1 MTVTQS
7 ETTKTNS
14 PKDSGFYSG
23 ITIEGFR
30 QFRKLELTNL
40 GKVNLILGPNNAGKT
55 SILEAI
61 YIHACHG
68 DIRLIYDNLILPRIS
83 QTRNISGFLEVGEQ
97 IISLFNQKKLS
108 DSNIYDYQFTI
119 TREILSNLDEK
130 KGIFQVSK
138 CGFQVSKELNKL
150 HPHRLNNYA
159 HQTKDGYN
167 FSESINSNN
176 IYLGKWLIP
185 RDINSR
191 MLFREAD
198 VFLNLS
204 KFTIEVIYTKG
215 TLEFPQS
222 KGIFHDI
229 LAHREPQATVAIFSH
244 LKRYRLLEKFTEEM
258 SMIFPVIKQIDTIPY
273 PDGSF
278 SPIYII
284 NSKDEL
290 LPIYNFGDGM
300 RRWFHLLGN
309 LMIYPNSVHLI
320 EEIDATFHPNAQEKF
335 GHLLVE
341 YAEKFNNQL
350 FMTSHNLEFADKF
363 LESLYG
369 EEGSITE
376 DQDDPV
382 RVITIGQ
389 SRDDPEE
396 TTVWNLTGR
405 QAYRGRKLYNVE
417 LR

>member
-1 MTVTQS
+1 MTSTLPDKQ
-7 ETTKTNS
+7 KAQIQN
-14 PKDSGFYSG
+14 DSNFYKE

-30 QFRKLELTNL
+30 QFKLLKTFKLQKL
-40 GKVNLILGPNNAGKT
+40 GKINLILGPNNAGKT
-55 SILEAI
+55 SLLEAI
-61 YIHACHG
+61 YCQNCYGNISMILN
-68 DIRLIYDNLILPRIS
+68 DLILPKINTTKS
-83 QTRNISGFLEVGEQ
+83 NAKLLEVGEQ
-97 IISLFNQKKLS
+97 ILSLFHKKSSPPLRFVIGMKKNNGIAYSLFFRFQPSRKLMSLDPRNLTFLGSLFEQDNYLGTWEVTS
-108 DSNIYDYQFTI
+108 DKGEDISNIYYDLQTYQLTV
-119 TREILSNLDEK
+119 ESKKEK
-130 KGIFQVSK
+130 
-138 CGFQVSKELNKL
+138 
-150 HPHRLNNYA
+150 
-159 HQTKDGYN
+159 
-167 FSESINSNN
+167 
-176 IYLGKWLIP
+176 
-185 RDINSR
+185 
-191 MLFREAD
+191 
-198 VFLNLS
+198 
-204 KFTIEVIYTKG
+204 
-215 TLEFPQS
+215 LEFE
-222 KGIFHDI
+222 KMELGIEDPKAVFHDI
-229 LAHREPQATVAIFSH
+229 LSHRNSQSTVAIFSY
-244 LKRYRLLEKFTEEM
+244 LKRYQLLEKFTQEM

-284 NSKDEL
+284 NSNDEL

>member
-1 MTVTQS
+1 MTIAQS
-7 ETTKTNS
+7 ETTKTDS

-30 QFRKLELTNL
+30 QFNKLELTNL
-40 GKVNLILGPNNAGKT
+40 GKVNLVLGPNNAGKT
-55 SILEAI
+55 SILEAV

-68 DIRLIYDNLILPRIS
+68 NMKLIFDNLLLSRIS
-83 QTRNISGFLEVGEQ
+83 QTKSISGFLEIGEQ
-97 IISLFNQKKLS
+97 VISLFNKKNHLP
-108 DSNIYDYQFTI
+108 YHFTI
-119 TREILSNLDEK
+119 NKTNIDDLPNYDRMTIVFKPSKRLSQLDPRNLNSTYQVLDSSTKLKSSNRDLLGNWRSTNNGVDE
-130 KGIFQVSK
+130 
-138 CGFQVSKELNKL
+138 
-150 HPHRLNNYA
+150 
-159 HQTKDGYN
+159 
-167 FSESINSNN
+167 SN
-176 IYLGKWLIP
+176 
-185 RDINSR
+185 
-191 MLFREAD
+191 D
-198 VFLNLS
+198 VFFDTN
-204 KFTIEVIYTKG
+204 EVNKVSVKMKNGDSI
-215 TLEFPQS
+215 PQNIQS
-222 KGIFHDI
+222 FAQNYVIFHDI

-244 LKRYRLLEKFTEEM
+244 LKRYRLLEKFTKEM
-258 SMIFPVIKQIDTIPY
+258 KAVFPIKEIDSIPY

-284 NSKDEL
+284 NSNDEL

-369 EEGSITE
+369 EEGSITQ

>member
-1 MTVTQS
+1 MSLPQ
-7 ETTKTNS
+7 NS
-14 PKDSGFYSG
+14 S
-23 ITIEGFR
+23 
-30 QFRKLELTNL
+30 
-40 GKVNLILGPNNAGKT
+40 V
-55 SILEAI
+55 
-61 YIHACHG
+61 
-68 DIRLIYDNLILPRIS
+68 
-83 QTRNISGFLEVGEQ
+83 V
-97 IISLFNQKKLS
+97 
-108 DSNIYDYQFTI
+108 
-119 TREILSNLDEK
+119 
-130 KGIFQVSK
+130 
-138 CGFQVSKELNKL
+138 
-150 HPHRLNNYA
+150 
-159 HQTKDGYN
+159 
-167 FSESINSNN
+167 
-176 IYLGKWLIP
+176 
-185 RDINSR
+185 
-191 MLFREAD
+191 
-198 VFLNLS
+198 
-204 KFTIEVIYTKG
+204 
-215 TLEFPQS
+215 S

-244 LKRYRLLEKFTEEM
+244 LKRYRLLEKFTKEM
-258 SMIFPVIKQIDTIPY
+258 KAVFPIKEIDSIPY
-273 PDGSF
+273 PDDSF

-284 NSKDEL
+284 NSNDEL

-335 GHLLVE
+335 GHLLVR

-405 QAYRGRKLYNVE
+405 QAYRSRKLYNVE

>member
-1 MTVTQS
+1 MTIAQS
-7 ETTKTNS
+7 ETTETDS

-30 QFRKLELTNL
+30 QFKKLELTNL

-68 DIRLIYDNLILPRIS
+68 DIRLIFDNLLLSRIS

-97 IISLFNQKKLS
+97 IISLFNQKKIS
-108 DSNIYDYQFTI
+108 DSNNYQFTI
-119 TREILSNLDEK
+119 TREILSDLDK
-130 KGIFQVSK
+130 KKDVFQVSK
-138 CGFQVSKELNKL
+138 CVFQASKELNKL
-150 HPHRLNNYA
+150 YPHSLHHYA
-159 HQTKDGYN
+159 HQAQDGYTYN
-167 FSESINSNN
+167 ENINSNK
-176 IYLGKWLIP
+176 IDLGKWLMP
-185 RDINSR
+185 RDIHSR
-191 MLFREAD
+191 MWFHEAD

-215 TLEFPQS
+215 TLELPQS

-244 LKRYRLLEKFTEEM
+244 LKRYRLLEKFTQEM
-258 SMIFPVIKQIDTIPY
+258 SMIFPIIKQIDTIPY

-341 YAEKFNNQL
+341 YADKFNNQL

-369 EEGSITE
+369 EEGTITE

-389 SRDDPEE
+389 SRDDPEK

-405 QAYRGRKLYNVE
+405 QAHRGRKLYNVE

>member
-7 ETTKTNS
+7 ETTKTDS
-14 PKDSGFYSG
+14 PNNSGFYSG
-23 ITIEGFR
+23 ITIQRFR
-30 QFRKLELTNL
+30 QFKNLELNNL
-40 GKVNLILGPNNAGKT
+40 GKINLILGPNNVGKT

-61 YIHACHG
+61 YIHSCYG
-68 DIRLIYDNLILPRIS
+68 NIRLILDNLILPKVS
-83 QTRNISGFLEVGEQ
+83 QSKNISGFLEVGDQ
-97 IISLFNQKKLS
+97 ILSLFNKKSKPPLRFEIALKDFNGSFHIMQFSFYLS
-108 DSNIYDYQFTI
+108 RKLMD
-119 TREILSNLDEK
+119 LDPRKLTFLGSPFEK
-130 KGIFQVSK
+130 
-138 CGFQVSKELNKL
+138 
-150 HPHRLNNYA
+150 
-159 HQTKDGYN
+159 DN
-167 FSESINSNN
+167 F
-176 IYLGKWLIP
+176 LGKWTSSLISAPAKENGFPPHNISNLFFDSENNKINVILQQKELEDLIP
-185 RDINSR
+185 
-191 MLFREAD
+191 
-198 VFLNLS
+198 
-204 KFTIEVIYTKG
+204 
-215 TLEFPQS
+215 QC
-222 KGIFHDI
+222 IFSDI

-244 LKRYRLLEKFTEEM
+244 LKRYRLLEKFTQEM
-258 SMIFPVIKQIDTIPY
+258 SMIFPIIKQIDTIPY

-376 DQDDPV
+376 DLDDPV

>member
-1 MTVTQS
+1 MTIAQS
-7 ETTKTNS
+7 ETTKTDS

-30 QFRKLELTNL
+30 QFKKLELTNL
-40 GKVNLILGPNNAGKT
+40 GKINLILGPNNAGKT

-68 DIRLIYDNLILPRIS
+68 DIRLIFDNLVLPRIS

-97 IISLFNQKKLS
+97 IISLFNKKKLS
-108 DSNIYDYQFTI
+108 DSNIYDYHFTI
-119 TREILSNLDEK
+119 TREILSNLDETQD
-130 KGIFQVSK
+130 IFQVSK

-150 HPHRLNNYA
+150 YPHRLNHYA

-167 FSESINSNN
+167 FSESINNN
-176 IYLGKWLIP
+176 IYLGKWLTP
-185 RDINSR
+185 RDIHSR
-191 MLFREAD
+191 MWFHEAD
-198 VFLNLS
+198 VSLNLS

-215 TLEFPQS
+215 KLELPQS

-229 LAHREPQATVAIFSH
+229 LAHREPQETVAVFSH
-244 LKRYRLLEKFTEEM
+244 LKRYQLLEKFTQEM
-258 SMIFPVIKQIDTIPY
+258 SMIFPVIKQIDSIPY

-284 NSKDEL
+284 NSHNEL

-341 YAEKFNNQL
+341 YADKFNNQL

-369 EEGSITE
+369 EEGTITE
-376 DQDDPV
+376 DQEDPV

-389 SRDDPEE
+389 SRDDPEK

-405 QAYRGRKLYNVE
+405 QAHRGRKLYNVE

>member
-14 PKDSGFYSG
+14 PNDSGFYSG
-23 ITIEGFR
+23 IIIEGFR
-30 QFRKLELTNL
+30 QFKKLELTNL

-61 YIHACHG
+61 YIHACYG

-97 IISLFNQKKLS
+97 IISLFNQNKNS
-108 DSNIYDYQFTI
+108 DSNNYQFTI

-130 KGIFQVSK
+130 KDIFQVSK

-150 HPHRLNNYA
+150 HPHRLHRYA

-167 FSESINSNN
+167 FSESINNNNN
-176 IYLGKWLIP
+176 IYMGKWLIP

-191 MLFREAD
+191 MWFREAD
-198 VFLNLS
+198 IFLNLS
-204 KFTIEVIYTKG
+204 KFTIKVIYTQG
-215 TLEFPQS
+215 AIEFPQS

-229 LAHREPQATVAIFSH
+229 LAHREPQATVAVFSH
-244 LKRYRLLEKFTEEM
+244 LKRYRLLEKFTQEM
-258 SMIFPVIKQIDTIPY
+258 SMIFPIIKQIDTIPY

-284 NSKDEL
+284 NSNDEL

-369 EEGSITE
+369 EEGTITE
-376 DQDDPV
+376 DQEDPV

-389 SRDDPEE
+389 SRDDPEK

-405 QAYRGRKLYNVE
+405 QAHRGRKLYNVE

>member
-1 MTVTQS
+1 M
-7 ETTKTNS
+7 KKNN
-14 PKDSGFYSG
+14 GIAYSLF
-23 ITIEGFR
+23 FR
-30 QFRKLELTNL
+30 FQPSRKLMSLDPRNLTFL
-40 GKVNLILGPNNAGKT
+40 G
-55 SILEAI
+55 
-61 YIHACHG
+61 
-68 DIRLIYDNLILPRIS
+68 
-83 QTRNISGFLEVGEQ
+83 
-97 IISLFNQKKLS
+97 SLFEQDNYLGTWEVTS
-108 DSNIYDYQFTI
+108 DKGEDISNIYYDLQTYQLTV
-119 TREILSNLDEK
+119 ESKKEK
-130 KGIFQVSK
+130 
-138 CGFQVSKELNKL
+138 
-150 HPHRLNNYA
+150 
-159 HQTKDGYN
+159 
-167 FSESINSNN
+167 
-176 IYLGKWLIP
+176 
-185 RDINSR
+185 
-191 MLFREAD
+191 
-198 VFLNLS
+198 
-204 KFTIEVIYTKG
+204 
-215 TLEFPQS
+215 LEFE
-222 KGIFHDI
+222 KMELGIEDPKAVFHDI
-229 LAHREPQATVAIFSH
+229 LSHRNSQSTVAIFSY
-244 LKRYRLLEKFTEEM
+244 LKRYQLLEKFTQEM

-284 NSKDEL
+284 NSNDEL

-309 LMIYPNSVHLI
+309 LMIYRNSVHLI
-320 EEIDATFHPNAQEKF
+320 EEVDATFHPNAQEKF

-369 EEGSITE
+369 EEGSISE
-376 DQDDPV
+376 DLDDPV

>member
-1 MTVTQS
+1 M
-7 ETTKTNS
+7 E
-14 PKDSGFYSG
+14 
-23 ITIEGFR
+23 I
-30 QFRKLELTNL
+30 
-40 GKVNLILGPNNAGKT
+40 
-55 SILEAI
+55 
-61 YIHACHG
+61 
-68 DIRLIYDNLILPRIS
+68 
-83 QTRNISGFLEVGEQ
+83 GEQ
-97 IISLFNQKKLS
+97 VISLFNKKNHLP
-108 DSNIYDYQFTI
+108 YHFTI
-119 TREILSNLDEK
+119 NKTNIDDLPNYDRMTIVFKPSKRLSQLDPRNLNSTYQVLDSSTKLKSSNRDLLGNWRSTNNGVDE
-130 KGIFQVSK
+130 
-138 CGFQVSKELNKL
+138 
-150 HPHRLNNYA
+150 
-159 HQTKDGYN
+159 
-167 FSESINSNN
+167 SN
-176 IYLGKWLIP
+176 
-185 RDINSR
+185 
-191 MLFREAD
+191 D
-198 VFLNLS
+198 VFFDTN
-204 KFTIEVIYTKG
+204 EVNKVSVKMKNGDSI
-215 TLEFPQS
+215 PQNIQS
-222 KGIFHDI
+222 FAQNYVIFHDI

-244 LKRYRLLEKFTEEM
+244 LKRYRLLEKFTKEM
-258 SMIFPVIKQIDTIPY
+258 KAVFPITEIDSIPY

-284 NSKDEL
+284 NSNDEL
-290 LPIYNFGDGM
+290 LPIYNLGDGM

-405 QAYRGRKLYNVE
+405 QAYRSRKLYNVE